1 MSSAKKK
8 YAKKNVTPPAKAK
21 STEARSTSTES
32 RSKSTEA
39 RSKSTESTQS
49 RSNSAKEKRSNSAQ
63 KVEEMPKSYASRI
76 YSQREQDEK
85 LTGYLEVSPEIWP
98 QIRYGTH
105 IRYYLKTGEFRSGGF
120 VSKNPFDVFISND
133 SIQHPNQPEKLNKEK
148 KTYIKI
154 QNGFNDKLKGY
165 YQWIVS
171 YDDIEKIYIKPD
183 AGVLT
188 MVKTLE
194 LVVNGLNENIHKL
207 ALSSRML
214 EKRIAQLEK

>member
-8 YAKKNVTPPAKAK
+8 YAKKTETVAKTQSAK
-21 STEARSTSTES
+21 EKRSNSTES
-32 RSKSTEA
+32 RSKSTES
-39 RSKSTESTQS
+39 RSNSTES

-214 EKRIAQLEK
+214 EKRISQLEK